1 MRGYVDFKE
10 CSHYGRGFVARHF
23 VRGKSV
29 YTVIYSK
36 DSKIKNME
44 IFGTF
49 FVESLDVEPLKGK
62 ILHFLELI

>member
-1 MRGYVDFKE
+1 M
-10 CSHYGRGFVARHF
+10 
-23 VRGKSV
+23 